1 MGHDGFAVHTDAMR
15 AHASRLREAAGRF
28 DRAGDTAAAITLRS
42 DAFGLIGTALAGDAL
57 ALAAAAA
64 DGLGGQAA
72 LVDLAARG
80 IDGMAAAYDEVE
92 RRIRD
97 GFGR

>member
-15 AHASRLREAAGRF
+15 AHADRLREAAGRF
-28 DRAGDTAAAITLRS
+28 DRAGGTAAAITLRT
-42 DAFGLIGTALAGDAL
+42 DAFGLIGIALAGDAL

-64 DGLGGQAA
+64 DGLSGQAA
-72 LVDLAARG
+72 LVGLTARG
-80 IDGMAAAYDEVE
+80 IDDVAAAYDEVE
-92 RRIRD
+92 RRICD